1 MKKCNVC
8 SAIVNDNDKFCSTCG
23 NADFS
28 VEYNNE
34 EPKQFIVYPNGI
46 NPNGDGAEIRYF
58 SDITSAS
65 KSKPKKKK
73 GGKVVGIIFAVALLL
88 MAGGL
93 ALNII
98 NDDSDDDNYH
108 YSDIDFTEG
117 SVIYDQYQNDWA
129 DMSFNLSD
137 GWTNGTEDDYAGINN
152 ELVTCGLYAT
162 KGTSTL
168 TIAFIDISGDTAT
181 NTDDY
186 LKEYLTGVTGSMD
199 SAKSAEPTYQ
209 MFGNYSYVY
218 SDTVGK
224 VGGADLH
231 LASCMRKQDD
241 YIILI
246 SVTGAS
252 QDSNHMI
259 LNQID

>member
-1 MKKCNVC
+1 MKKCKVC
-8 SAIVNDNDKFCSTCG
+8 SAIANDNDKFCSNCG

-34 EPKQFIVYPNGI
+34 EPKQFIVFPNGI
-46 NPNGDGAEIRYF
+46 NPNGDGAEVRYF
-58 SDITSAS
+58 SDIPAAS
-65 KSKPKKKK
+65 ESKPKKKK
-73 GGKVVGIIFAVALLL
+73 SGKVVGIIFAVVLLL

-93 ALNII
+93 ALDII
-98 NDDSDDDNYH
+98 NDNSDDDNYD
-108 YSDIDFTEG
+108 YSDITFEEG
-117 SVIYDQYQNDWA
+117 SIVDGQYQNEWA
-129 DMSFNLSD
+129 DMSFDLSE

-168 TIAFIDISGDTAT
+168 TIAFIDISGDIET

-186 LKEYLTGVTGSMD
+186 LNEYLTGVTSSMD
-199 SAKSAEPTYQ
+199 SAKSTEPTYQ

-224 VGGADLH
+224 VNGAELH
-231 LASCMRKQDD
+231 LASCMRKLDD

-246 SVTGAS
+246 SATGAS
-252 QDSNHMI
+252 KDSNHVI
-259 LNQID
+259 LDQIG